1 MSLIFFHLVR
11 HKYIALKTDQI
22 IRPEGIACFAGQNA
36 LQEGKQRTSISVIK
50 DDLRRHS
57 PDRLWYLVSPE
68 FKHRK
73 GTVVVFFNK
82 NRKSSKI
89 NLGVI
94 EAEGESNASSSVKL
108 LDVFHDDLG
117 IIEELSSQKFIVI
130 GRKGAGKSALAS
142 YIFHTMN
149 NEATDECEIIKHDS
163 IERELNLQGMVSG
176 NVLSLDFYKWLVMVK
191 LIELLLNQESL
202 FSDLKAFDKLK
213 EFIEINRG
221 GVRITAKKV
230 SSEETSSSNGT
241 NFEFGVDAK
250 PLKSFMK
257 TNNLTSIKQV
267 KNSPSIYE
275 VLPDL
280 EVVITK
286 LLSCAQRVA
295 NGNSYCL
302 IFDDL
307 DIGFNSSNPESVS
320 NLISLLRAT
329 KQINH
334 KWVEYQFKCLI
345 LLRDD
350 VERLLS
356 SRESDLNNLFS
367 SYSTNLNWYS
377 KGEDTE
383 LKAFIERRIKRAF
396 KESQN
401 IDDAKWLNLTTTI
414 FKDVIDKTFCRPRD
428 LIAFFEP
435 LSNQNYQYPL
445 TADEISDLAR
455 CYGQHIHREF
465 QNELSS
471 FYSQEEIKLILKVL
485 KFIHKGHSTI
495 PEVLELFKDSEL
507 DGNEVLKDLYNR
519 SFIGMLNHKNHVFF
533 KYKCLRGHTYG
544 SELIFDNEQKL
555 LTHNVF
561 SHQFQDFY

>member
-1 MSLIFFHLVR
+1 M
-11 HKYIALKTDQI
+11 
-22 IRPEGIACFAGQNA
+22 
-36 LQEGKQRTSISVIK
+36 
-50 DDLRRHS
+50 
-57 PDRLWYLVSPE
+57 
-68 FKHRK
+68 
-73 GTVVVFFNK
+73 FFNK
-82 NRKSSKI
+82 SKKSSKI

-94 EAEGESNASSSVKL
+94 EAEGESNESSSVKL
-108 LDVFHDDLG
+108 IEVFHDDLG
-117 IIEELSSQKFIVI
+117 ILEELSSQKFIVI

-149 NEATDECEIIKHDS
+149 NKATDECEIIKHDA
-163 IERELNLQGMVSG
+163 IERELNLQGLEAGS
-176 NVLSLDFYKWLVMVK
+176 VLSLDFYKWLVMVK
-191 LIELLLNQESL
+191 LIELLLKQESL
-202 FSDLKAFDKLK
+202 FSDLKAFEKLK

-230 SSEETSSSNGT
+230 SNEEVSASKGS
-241 NFEFGVDAK
+241 NFEFGIDAK

-257 TNNLTSIKQV
+257 INDLTSVKQV

-275 VLPDL
+275 ILPDL
-280 EVVITK
+280 EKVISK
-286 LLSCAQRVA
+286 LLSCAHRSA
-295 NGNSYCL
+295 NKNSYCL
-302 IFDDL
+302 VFDDL
-307 DIGFNSSNPESVS
+307 DIGFNASNPESVS

-334 KWVEYQFKCLI
+334 QWGQYHFKCLV

-367 SYSTNLNWYS
+367 SYSTSLNWYS

-383 LKAFIERRIKRAF
+383 LKAFIERRIRRAF

-401 IDDAKWLNLTTTI
+401 LGGAKWLNLTTAM

-435 LSNQNYQYPL
+435 LSSEEYQYPL
-445 TADEISDLAR
+445 SPDEINKLAR
-455 CYGQHIHREF
+455 CYGQHIYREF

-471 FYSQEEIKLILKVL
+471 FYSQKEIKLILKVL
-485 KFIHKGHSTI
+485 KVIHGNKSTI
-495 PEVLELFKDSEL
+495 PEVLELFSGSDL

-544 SELIFDNEQKL
+544 AELILDNEEKL